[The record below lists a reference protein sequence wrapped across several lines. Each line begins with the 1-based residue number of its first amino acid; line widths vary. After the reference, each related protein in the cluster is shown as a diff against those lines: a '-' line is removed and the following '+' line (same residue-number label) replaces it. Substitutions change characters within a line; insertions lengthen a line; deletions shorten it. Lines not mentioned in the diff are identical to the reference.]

1 MFNIEMFPSLDVQ
14 TPGLLE
20 AMLKWHSHATIL
32 AAKDKAAFVSEEQY
46 AGAQLGRFKGAA
58 GLQS

>member
-1 MFNIEMFPSLDVQ
+1 MFNIEMSPNQDVQ
-14 TPGLLE
+14 APGFLK
-20 AMLKWHSHATIL
+20 AMLNWHSHATIL